1 MPVHSRTL
9 TIVFS
14 LVIGLFRARFDLG
27 RVRDYIQSRKTCIL
41 NRSYFLNRCSSL
53 FLLKFFRREV
63 KHGAFELP
71 CEHTMEVRM
80 LKLTTLAIVTALMAP
95 VALAGPAERLG
106 RLDNRLDYLERTGV
120 IKQGSRLDY
129 IEDRIDRRENKIDR
143 REDRRDRAVNNGP
156 LDRLEDRLDR
166 LENIQDRREDRWD
179 RRY

>member
-1 MPVHSRTL
+1 
-9 TIVFS
+9 
-14 LVIGLFRARFDLG
+14 
-27 RVRDYIQSRKTCIL
+27 
-41 NRSYFLNRCSSL
+41 
-53 FLLKFFRREV
+53 
-63 KHGAFELP
+63 
-71 CEHTMEVRM
+71 M

-95 VALAGPAERLG
+95 VALAGPAERLE

-120 IKQGSRLDY
+120 IKQGSRLDH

-179 RRY
+179 RRH